1 MLQSALTIIFLAVV
15 GPAAAAAAPQLA
27 PDAPAAA
34 APTGSA
40 GPSSPLELGVLLAG
54 IALDGALVA
63 AQQMLALEQALA
75 AGGSA
80 GDDSGASSPVSPGA
94 VGSAPSAAPSGT
106 GAAVVHLKVP
116 LRPQRMDQQQAPIE
130 QQIKAARVSLLQ
142 NTPPSR
148 HPNCSQLGPDRVVA
162 TSHATGTQTNAR
174 QDTIALFT
182 AAASHVRALNMAL
195 APTLAS
201 NGTNVAATAALQ
213 RALVQQQDGQ
223 VARAALLAN
232 LTDRASDDA
241 PLLQRFADN
250 VRGAIDATDA
260 MLRLVGGGAAA
271 PG

>member
-15 GPAAAAAAPQLA
+15 GPAAAAAASQLA
-27 PDAPAAA
+27 PDAPAT
-34 APTGSA
+34 APTGST
-40 GPSSPLELGVLLAG
+40 GRSSPFELGVRLLG
-54 IALDGALVA
+54 IALDGELVA
-63 AQQMLALEQALA
+63 VQQMLTLGQARA

-80 GDDSGASSPVSPGA
+80 SDDSGESSPVSPSV
-94 VGSAPSAAPSGT
+94 VGTVPSSALSGT

-116 LRPQRMDQQQAPIE
+116 LRPRRMDQQQAPIE

-142 NTPPSR
+142 NTPSSR
-148 HPNCSQLGPDRVVA
+148 HPNCSQLGLNRVLA
-162 TSHATGTQTNAR
+162 TCHATGTQTNAR

-182 AAASHVRALNMAL
+182 AVASHVRTLNMAL
-195 APTLAS
+195 APALTS
-201 NGTNVAATAALQ
+201 NGTNTAASAAIE

-232 LTDRASDDA
+232 LTGRADDDA

-250 VRGAIDATDA
+250 VRGAIDATDT